1 MKKSKE
7 SPSISAILEREASG
21 KTLTASDKKKLTE
34 WKKKKKSTP
43 ETKKSSGHHQPEK
56 TKRKEE
62 LVSAPEL
69 GDILGL
75 TQIRICQLANEGAV
89 IKDARG
95 KYKLYASI
103 LSYATFLRENGPRAE
118 AATGDIKEHQA
129 RLVKAKAD
137 KEEVAAALAKAQV
150 YDAKDVELLWTDMVT
165 TTKTKFFALPT
176 KLAPLLQAE
185 TDLSSIKGLL
195 DKALRDALIEMSEY
209 EQSELTTEIV
219 AQDAASLPASPELD
233 PEPVG

>member
-34 WKKKKKSTP
+34 WKKKNKSTP
-43 ETKKSSGHHQPEK
+43 ATEKSSRHHQPEK

-69 GDILGL
+69 GNILGL
-75 TQIRICQLANEGAV
+75 TEIRIYQLVKEGVV
-89 IKDARG
+89 IKDTRG

-118 AATGDIKEHQA
+118 AATGAIKEHQT

-137 KEEVAAALAKAQV
+137 KEEVVAALAKAQV
-150 YDAKDVELLWTDMVT
+150 YDAKDVELLWNDMVT
-165 TTKTKFFALPT
+165 KTKTKIFALPT
-176 KLAPLLQAE
+176 KLSPILQEE
-185 TDLSSIKGLL
+185 TDLSSIKELL
-195 DKALRDALIEMSEY
+195 DKAIRDALTEMSEY
-209 EQSELTTEIV
+209 EQSELITEIV

-233 PEPVG
+233 SEPVG